1 MRARV
6 GYFLG
11 SEVTMQLSI
20 DVFNDVVRYLD
31 NHEEALRIKKLIFC
45 LCKKYWENDPNILNS
60 VPLADLINELV
71 QLKPSNEQL
80 TFSVYKLVKTLNR
93 PKVYAG
99 VATVIIEQISKL
111 YSNIASAYD
120 TQLLP
125 VEEEVQTSFDAVNNS
140 KNNDEDRLLKQI
152 VNNLENH
159 RETARI
165 QKLIFAAC
173 KNRWENDQ
181 AVIENYGLTN
191 IILELQQNNPNLLSL
206 RQTLNKIAENINKKA
221 LYLALADIIVTC
233 LEPLYDVSEDCD
245 YEEHDNEGRSQVFNT
260 QIVHLQKE
268 FNSSAKTESYNHNNR
283 SDFATSIID
292 LNEPQL
298 VTELHFAEPAPLSN
312 KPSILSPSKHYDP
325 FEIRLEIFQYT
336 NPLRAKILLFSLLFH
351 PWDRSGQDWSTLRSY
366 TLEDLLEQLI
376 QSGKSL
382 KDIEMQLQQIA
393 KTQMDTDANAQTASI
408 LIQALQRII

>member
-1 MRARV
+1 
-6 GYFLG
+6 
-11 SEVTMQLSI
+11 MQLSI

-31 NHEEALRIKKLIFC
+31 THEENLRIKKLLFC
-45 LCKKYWENDPNILNS
+45 ICKKYWENDPNILNS
-60 VPLADLINELV
+60 VAMEDLVNELV
-71 QLKPSNEQL
+71 QLKPSNDQL

-125 VEEEVQTSFDAVNNS
+125 VEPEVNTSFAASNNPV
-140 KNNDEDRLLKQI
+140 NNDEDNLLRQ
-152 VNNLENH
+152 VVSNLENH

-165 QKLIFAAC
+165 QKLMFAAC

-181 AVIENYGLTN
+181 GVINNYGLKN
-191 IILELQQNNPNLLSL
+191 IILELQQNNPNFLSL
-206 RQTLNKIAENINKKA
+206 KQNLNKIAENINKKA
-221 LYLALADIIVTC
+221 LYLALADIILTH
-233 LEPLYDVSEDCD
+233 LEPLYDTDND
-245 YEEHDNEGRSQVFNT
+245 YEEHDSEPKSQIFNT
-260 QIVHLQKE
+260 QIVHLNND
-268 FNSSAKTESYNHNNR
+268 FDSSAKTESFSPSR
-283 SDFATSIID
+283 SERADFATSIID

-298 VTELHFAEPAPLSN
+298 VTELHFAEPAPLTNNSSN
-312 KPSILSPSKHYDP
+312 SLQIPTYDP

-366 TLEDLLEQLI
+366 TLEDLLGQLI

-382 KDIEMQLQQIA
+382 KDIELQLYNIA
-393 KTQMDTDANAQTASI
+393 KTQMDTDANIQTAGI
-408 LIQALQRII
+408 LVQALQRIL

>member
-1 MRARV
+1 
-6 GYFLG
+6 
-11 SEVTMQLSI
+11 MQLSI

-31 NHEEALRIKKLIFC
+31 THEENLRIKKLLFC
-45 LCKKYWENDPNILNS
+45 ICKKYWENDPNILNS
-60 VPLADLINELV
+60 VPMEDLVNELV
-71 QLKPSNEQL
+71 QLKPSNDQL

-125 VEEEVQTSFDAVNNS
+125 VESEVQTSFATGNNS
-140 KNNDEDRLLKQI
+140 VNNDEDNLLGQ
-152 VNNLENH
+152 VVSNLENH

-165 QKLIFAAC
+165 QKLMFAAC
-173 KNRWENDQ
+173 KNRWENEQ
-181 AVIENYGLTN
+181 GVINNYGLKN
-191 IILELQQNNPNLLSL
+191 IILELQQNNPNFLSL

-221 LYLALADIIVTC
+221 LYLALADIILTH
-233 LEPLYDVSEDCD
+233 LEPLYDTDNDND
-245 YEEHDNEGRSQVFNT
+245 YEEHDSEPKSQIFNT
-260 QIVHLQKE
+260 QIVHLNND
-268 FNSSAKTESYNHNNR
+268 FDSAAKTESFSSSR
-283 SDFATSIID
+283 SERADFATSIID

-298 VTELHFAEPAPLSN
+298 VTELHFAEPAPLNNNPSN
-312 KPSILSPSKHYDP
+312 SPQIPTYDP

-366 TLEDLLEQLI
+366 TLEDLLGQLI

-382 KDIEMQLQQIA
+382 KDIEIQLYSIA
-393 KTQMDTDANAQTASI
+393 KTQMDSDANIQTAGI
-408 LIQALQRII
+408 LVQALQRIL

>member
-1 MRARV
+1 
-6 GYFLG
+6 
-11 SEVTMQLSI
+11 MQLSI
-20 DVFNDVVRYLD
+20 DVLNDVVRYLD
-31 NHEEALRIKKLIFC
+31 THEEALRIKKLIFC
-45 LCKKYWENDPNILNS
+45 ICKKYWENDPNILNS

-71 QLKPSNEQL
+71 QLKPTNDQL

-111 YSNIASAYD
+111 YNNISSAYD

-125 VEEEVQTSFDAVNNS
+125 VEEEVNTSFATVNVTE
-140 KNNDEDRLLKQI
+140 NNDEDSFLRQI
-152 VNNLENH
+152 VHNLETH

-165 QKLIFAAC
+165 QKLMFAAC
-173 KNRWENDQ
+173 KNRWENEQ
-181 AVIENYGLTN
+181 ATIEQYGLKN
-191 IILELQQNNPNLLSL
+191 LILELQQNNPNLLSL

-221 LYLALADIIVTC
+221 LYLALTDIIITY
-233 LEPLYDVSEDCD
+233 LEPLYALDQD
-245 YEEHDNEGRSQVFNT
+245 YEEHDSDTGSQIFNT
-260 QIVHLQKE
+260 QIVPLKNE
-268 FNSSAKTESYNHNNR
+268 FDSAAKTASYSQVNR
-283 SDFATSIID
+283 SDFATSIVD

-298 VTELHFAEPAPLSN
+298 VTELHFAEPTPLSN
-312 KPSILSPSKHYDP
+312 HQNILPPSKNYDP

-376 QSGKSL
+376 QSGKPL
-382 KDIEMQLQQIA
+382 KAIEIQLQQIA
-393 KTQMDTDANAQTASI
+393 KTQMDTDANVQTASI
-408 LIQALQRII
+408 LIQALQRIL